1 MAYKDAYMTLAN
13 YIGGKHPL
21 KEWMYVTQDTPGSV
35 DSSGYFNGKV
45 NELGVGDRV
54 WVYQATDEDDLATGI
69 VDVSLHVVLTN
80 DGTTVD
86 VSDDILGATV
96 TYGD

>member
-1 MAYKDAYMTLAN
+1 MAYKDAYMTLAD
-13 YIGGKHPL
+13 YIGGKHPI
-21 KEWMYVTQDTPGSV
+21 KEWMYVTEDTPATV
-35 DSSGYFNGKV
+35 DTSGYFDAKV
-45 NELGVGDRV
+45 DEIDVGDRV
-54 WVYQATDEDDLATGI
+54 WVYQATDEDDLSNGI

-80 DGTTVD
+80 DGTTVN